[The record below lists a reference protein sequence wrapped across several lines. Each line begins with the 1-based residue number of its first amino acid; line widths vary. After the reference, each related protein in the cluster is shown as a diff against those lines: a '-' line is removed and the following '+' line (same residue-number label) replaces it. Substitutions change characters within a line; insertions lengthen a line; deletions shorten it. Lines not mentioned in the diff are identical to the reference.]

1 MQRVQR
7 VWTNTALVLP
17 PGPPLSSW
25 DVRLCVISTYGDM
38 MMREKIKIQDGAIGK
53 L

>member
-7 VWTNTALVLP
+7 VWTNPALVLP

-25 DVRLCVISTYGDM
+25 DVRLCGISAYGDV